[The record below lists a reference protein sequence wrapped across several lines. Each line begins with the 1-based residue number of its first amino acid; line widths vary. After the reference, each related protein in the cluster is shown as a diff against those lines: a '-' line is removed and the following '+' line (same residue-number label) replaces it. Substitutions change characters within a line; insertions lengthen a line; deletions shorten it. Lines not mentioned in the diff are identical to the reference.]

1 MIEVQP
7 AACSMFSH
15 HVLRSCAGQWKS
27 GSTAPEE
34 LQTLQTATDDD
45 HQWMQPGHRDRPGD
59 VKHQQPHTQRNGK
72 VDSAHYADAPSVTFS
87 SSQYARITR
96 LIAASMLTSMYVH
109 SDIKIQSNLEG

>member
-7 AACSMFSH
+7 AACSMFSD

-45 HQWMQPGHRDRPGD
+45 HQWMQPGQRDRLGNATL
-59 VKHQQPHTQRNGK
+59 HRLGTSTQELL
-72 VDSAHYADAPSVTFS
+72 S
-87 SSQYARITR
+87 
-96 LIAASMLTSMYVH
+96 
-109 SDIKIQSNLEG
+109 